1 MKVRTILTTCAA
13 FALVV
18 PAAQAATRSADP
30 VHPALAV
37 SAATRAAMV
46 RGDALNRRYHLGAYA
61 TAGSAA
67 KLSPA
72 ELRAMRIRGDALNR
86 KYHLGSYAP
95 TPATSSFASDVANS
109 NAVARYPA
117 NRTGDRSDALSRY
130 EANINGGDS
139 GSVTSVSSGGG
150 VLHSPAAG
158 AGLAAGL
165 LLLISLAGFALA
177 RSRNQPMR
185 PA

>member
-30 VHPALAV
+30 VHPAQAV
-37 SAATRAAMV
+37 SSATRAAMI

-95 TPATSSFASDVANS
+95 TAATSSFASDVANS

-117 NRTGDRSDALSRY
+117 NGTGDRSDY

-158 AGLAAGL
+158 AGLVAGL

-185 PA
+185 PV